1 MSLSLPLPG
10 HPARELIDIQ
20 ALAEAVGD
28 GSPKNFAKFPTLPE
42 ATRKARDYLAAEKA
56 ARAVHTIVLRA
67 DGTLKLMRF
76 GPRGGRSVVWNFGD
90 PFSTGRA
97 A

>member
-10 HPARELIDIQ
+10 HPARELIDVP
-20 ALAEAVGD
+20 ALAQMCGD

-42 ATRKARDYLAAEKA
+42 ATRLAREFLAKETA
-56 ARAVHTIVLRA
+56 ARAAHYIVLRA

-76 GPRGGRSVVWNFGD
+76 GPRGGRSVVWNFGS
-90 PFSTGRA
+90 PFTTGRA
-97 A
+97 